1 MTTESHSSARA
12 TFKVRIRENT
22 LRLKIIVLVENEHL
36 AWGGSR
42 WIPLNADGLAVGDVR
57 PVSFTTQEGATSYA
71 ENQGF
76 KVEHPND

>member
-1 MTTESHSSARA
+1 MTIPHKQALAS
-12 TFKVRIRENT
+12 FKVRIRENT
-22 LRLKIIVLVENEHL
+22 LRLKIIVPLENEHL

-42 WIPLNADGLAVGDVR
+42 WIPMNPDGLAVGEVR
-57 PVSFTTQEGATSYA
+57 PVSFTTLEGAASYA